1 MQHKFIFCRTNLNH
15 VIIHWKKAFFPVF
28 FLCAI
33 VCSGAFASALQA
45 AEFAGGDGT
54 DNNPWKIKTREHLSS
69 LTNYIGTAGVGKF
82 FRLENDI
89 TFAEEDFAPGGA
101 FYNNGA
107 GWVPVGHRRV
117 SNRMFSGNFDG
128 RGYAIRNLVIHRPTS
143 ADVGFFGFTKSA
155 TISNLRI
162 EGVFL
167 NGATNV
173 AALAGADESSLFS
186 NCSASGTVN
195 GMKTVAGLVG
205 YTQEGV
211 FLRCGAS
218 CTVSASLISTGFTD
232 ISAAGG
238 MLAYAENVSLD
249 ECYAL
254 GSLSCATSAYA
265 GNTSGTAYAGG
276 LVGYLHSSTVSS
288 SMAKGSVTLSTA
300 DADFSGDGYAGG
312 LIGYMHISSVEDS
325 YATGHVSANTV
336 PKGQSIPI
344 PSMGK
349 GYIGGVCGF
358 SLSSSVSR
366 SYALGACSV
375 TSGNT
380 SAYAGGIVGASSF
393 SQISSSVA
401 LNNSIQ
407 CNSDTFSIE
416 SHAGRIEAVNA
427 AAFSKNLA
435 TTSLIL
441 KANNSVLTPVD
452 DLDGKDGG
460 STSPEVL
467 KTTLPYESLGWDLT
481 TVWDYTAVDYPV
493 LAWEK
498 EIFVTQAPKIISQP
512 QSLNV
517 IEGQEAVFEVTAT
530 GGALSYVWTHNG
542 KVIRDE
548 TQPRLVIENAQISN
562 QGVYV
567 VTVSNSK
574 GSVESSPATLTIV
587 NVPSITE
594 HPQNKDLNPGDLLD
608 LSVTATG
615 TPPLYYQWYKD
626 GELVP
631 DATSPQFTV
640 ASVTETDAGSY
651 TVVVS
656 NAVGSVTSNP
666 AKVTVKEE
674 PPVTEI
680 YLFNPL
686 LILEGGKLYL
696 VFEVKGAAIFNVE
709 GSIDGEH
716 WFDAAYTLTGEGK
729 VKILASQQ
737 YVFYRAIAEGTPVDI
752 APEITS
758 SPQNVELFV
767 GDKLDLSVTA
777 TGTPPLNY
785 QWYKD
790 GEPIPGAA
798 LPQLTI
804 PSVTEVDAGVYTVV
818 VSNTAGSATSNPARV
833 NVYVLPLDEAILLN
847 PTIKDGYFY
856 FYLDI
861 PVWVTQEMIQVWH
874 KTPNADWVIEKNA
887 SIDITRNEVLVP
899 RLPGSALYKVVIV
912 GPP

>member
-1 MQHKFIFCRTNLNH
+1 MQHKFIFCRKNLNY
-15 VIIHWKKAFFPVF
+15 VIIHWKKVFFAVF

-33 VCSGAFASALQA
+33 VCGGAFASALQA

-54 DNNPWKIKTREHLSS
+54 DKNPWKIKTREHLSS
-69 LTNYIGTAGVGKF
+69 LTNYIGAAGVGKF

-117 SNRMFSGNFDG
+117 GNRMFSGNFDG

-143 ADVGFFGFTKSA
+143 ADVGFFGFTKNA
-155 TISNLRI
+155 TISNLRVEEI
-162 EGVFL
+162 FL

-173 AALAGADESSLFS
+173 AALSGADESSIFS

-205 YTQEGV
+205 YTQRGV
-211 FLRCGAS
+211 FLRSGS
-218 CTVSASLISTGFTD
+218 YCTVSASLISTGFTD
-232 ISAAGG
+232 IGSAGG
-238 MLAYAENVSLD
+238 MLAYAENVTLD

-265 GNTSGTAYAGG
+265 GYTSGTAYAGG

-325 YATGHVSANTV
+325 YASGQVSANTV
-336 PKGQSIPI
+336 HKGQSIPI
-344 PSMGK
+344 SGMGK
-349 GYIGGVCGF
+349 GYIGGLCGF
-358 SLSSSVSR
+358 SLSSAVSR
-366 SYALGACSV
+366 SYASGSCSV
-375 TSGNT
+375 TSRST
-380 SAYAGGIVGASSF
+380 SAYAGGVVGASSF

-401 LNNSIQ
+401 LNSSVQ
-407 CNSDTFSIE
+407 SNSDTFPIE
-416 SHAGRIEAVNA
+416 SYAGRIEAVSA
-427 AAFSKNLA
+427 AVFSNNLA

-441 KANNSVLTPVD
+441 KANNSALTPVD

-460 STSPEVL
+460 STLPEEL
-467 KTTLPYESLGWDLT
+467 KTVLPYDSLGWDFKT
-481 TVWDYTAVDYPV
+481 IWDYTAVDYPV

-498 EIFVTQAPKIISQP
+498 EFFVIQAPKIISHP
-512 QSLNV
+512 RSLDV

-542 KVIRDE
+542 KIIRDK
-548 TQPRLVIENAQISN
+548 TQPSLVIESSQISN

-567 VTVSNSK
+567 VTVSNTK
-574 GSVESSPATLTIV
+574 GRVESSPATLTIV
-587 NVPSITE
+587 NIPSITE
-594 HPQNKDLNPGDLLD
+594 HPQNNDLNLGDLLD

-626 GELVP
+626 GEIVT
-631 DATSPQFTV
+631 DATSPQFAV
-640 ASVTETDAGSY
+640 PSVKESDAGIY
-651 TVVVS
+651 TVIVS
-656 NAVGSVTSNP
+656 NAAGSVTSNP
-666 AKVTVKEE
+666 ATVTVKGK
-674 PPVTEI
+674 PSVAEI
-680 YLFNPL
+680 YLINPL
-686 LILEGGKLYL
+686 LIQEGGKLYL
-696 VFEVKGAAIFNVE
+696 VFEVKGATIFDVE

-716 WFDAAYTLTGEGK
+716 WVDAAYTLTNEGK
-729 VKILASQQ
+729 VKILASGS
-737 YVFYRAIAEGTPVDI
+737 YIFYRAIAEGTPVEI

-758 SPQNVELFV
+758 SPQNADLFV
-767 GDKLDLSVTA
+767 GDLLNLSVTA
-777 TGTPPLNY
+777 TGTPPLYY

-790 GEPIPGAA
+790 GEIVTDATS
-798 LPQLTI
+798 PQLTI
-804 PSVTEVDAGVYTVV
+804 PGVTESDAGSYTVV
-818 VSNTAGSATSNPARV
+818 VSNTVGSVTSNPAKI
-833 NVYVLPLDEAILLN
+833 NVYKLPLDEAVLLN

-861 PVWVTQEMIQVWH
+861 PVWVTEDMIQVWY
-874 KTPNADWVIEKNA
+874 KTPHTDWVIEKSA
-887 SIDITRNEVLVP
+887 GIDTTKNLVNVP
-899 RLPGSALYKVVIV
+899 VVPNSALYKVVIV
-912 GPP
+912 GTP

>member
-1 MQHKFIFCRTNLNH
+1 M
-15 VIIHWKKAFFPVF
+15 IHWKKAFFQTF
-28 FLCAI
+28 FLCAV
-33 VCSGAFASALQA
+33 VCSGALAPAVEA

-54 DNNPWKIKTREHLSS
+54 ENNPWKIKTREHLSS

-89 TFAEEDFAPGGA
+89 TFVEEDFAPGGA

-128 RGYAIRNLVIHRPTS
+128 RGYAIRNLLIHRPAS
-143 ADVGFFGFTKSA
+143 VDVGFFGFTENA

-162 EGVFL
+162 EGVLL

-173 AALAGADESSLFS
+173 AALVGADESSLFF

-205 YTQEGV
+205 YAQEGV
-211 FLRCGAS
+211 FLRCGAQ

-232 ISAAGG
+232 IGTAGG

-254 GSLSCATSAYA
+254 GSLSCATSAHA
-265 GNTSGTAYAGG
+265 GLTSGTAYAGG

-288 SMAKGSVTLSTA
+288 SVAKGNVTLSTA

-312 LIGYMHISSVEDS
+312 LIGYIHISSVEDS

-336 PKGQSIPI
+336 PQGQIVPI
-344 PSMGK
+344 SGMGR
-349 GYIGGVCGF
+349 GYIGGLCGF

-366 SYALGACSV
+366 SYAAGPCSV

-380 SAYAGGIVGASSF
+380 SAYAGGIMGASSF

-401 LNNSIQ
+401 LNSSVQ
-407 CNSDTFSIE
+407 SDSDTVPVQ

-427 AAFSKNLA
+427 AVFSNNLA
-435 TTSLIL
+435 TTALVL
-441 KANNSVLTPVD
+441 KVNNSVPPPVD
-452 DLDGKDGG
+452 DLNGKDGG
-460 STSPEVL
+460 STSPEAL
-467 KTTLPYESLGWDLT
+467 KAVTPYESLGWNFAS
-481 TVWDYTAVDYPV
+481 VWDFASGDYPV

-498 EIFVTQAPKIISQP
+498 ELFVTQAPKIITHP
-512 QSLNV
+512 QSLDV
-517 IEGQEAVFEVTAT
+517 IEGQRAFFEVIAT
-530 GGALSYVWTHNG
+530 GGALSYIWTHNG

-548 TQPRLVIENAQISN
+548 TQPRLVIESAQTSN

-567 VTVSNSK
+567 VTVFNSK
-574 GSVESSPATLTIV
+574 GSVVSSPATLTIV
-587 NVPSITE
+587 NIPLITE
-594 HPQNKDLNPGDLLD
+594 HPQNTDLNLGDQLD

-626 GELVP
+626 GELLP
-631 DATSPQFTV
+631 DAISPQLTV
-640 ASVTETDAGSY
+640 PSVKETDAGSY

-656 NAVGSVTSNP
+656 NAIGSVTSNP
-666 AKVTVKEE
+666 AKVTLKEE

-680 YLFNPL
+680 FLFNPQL
-686 LILEGGKLYL
+686 VQEGEKLYFI
-696 VFEVKGAAIFNVE
+696 FEIRGATLYNVE
-709 GSIDGEH
+709 GSIDGIH
-716 WFDAAYTLTGEGK
+716 WDDVAYTLTDEGK
-729 VKILASQQ
+729 VKILASYQ
-737 YVFYRAIAEGTPVDI
+737 YVFYRAIAEGIPVDI
-752 APEITS
+752 APEIIS
-758 SPQNVELFV
+758 SPQNADLFV
-767 GDKLDLSVTA
+767 GDKLDLSA
-777 TGTPPLNY
+777 LAKGTPPLSY

-790 GEPIPGAA
+790 GEPIPGATS
-798 LPQLTI
+798 PQLTI
-804 PSVTEVDAGVYTVV
+804 TNVTEFDAGSYTVV
-818 VSNTAGSATSNPARV
+818 VSNAAGKATSNPATV
-833 NVYVLPLDEAILLN
+833 NVHVLPQDEVVLLDPDVKFVEDE
-847 PTIKDGYFY
+847 KFFS

-861 PVWVTQEMIQVWH
+861 PVWVTQDMIHVWC
-874 KTPNADWVIEKNA
+874 KTPHSDWAEEKNVR
-887 SIDITRNEVLVP
+887 IDSAGHEVLVP
-899 RLPGSALYKVVIV
+899 LQSGSALYKVVIIDI
-912 GPP
+912 P

>member
-1 MQHKFIFCRTNLNH
+1 
-15 VIIHWKKAFFPVF
+15 
-28 FLCAI
+28 
-33 VCSGAFASALQA
+33 
-45 AEFAGGDGT
+45 
-54 DNNPWKIKTREHLSS
+54 
-69 LTNYIGTAGVGKF
+69 
-82 FRLENDI
+82 
-89 TFAEEDFAPGGA
+89 
-101 FYNNGA
+101 
-107 GWVPVGHRRV
+107 
-117 SNRMFSGNFDG
+117 
-128 RGYAIRNLVIHRPTS
+128 
-143 ADVGFFGFTKSA
+143 
-155 TISNLRI
+155 
-162 EGVFL
+162 
-167 NGATNV
+167 
-173 AALAGADESSLFS
+173 
-186 NCSASGTVN
+186 
-195 GMKTVAGLVG
+195 
-205 YTQEGV
+205 
-211 FLRCGAS
+211 
-218 CTVSASLISTGFTD
+218 
-232 ISAAGG
+232 
-238 MLAYAENVSLD
+238 
-249 ECYAL
+249 
-254 GSLSCATSAYA
+254 
-265 GNTSGTAYAGG
+265 
-276 LVGYLHSSTVSS
+276 
-288 SMAKGSVTLSTA
+288 
-300 DADFSGDGYAGG
+300 
-312 LIGYMHISSVEDS
+312 
-325 YATGHVSANTV
+325 
-336 PKGQSIPI
+336 
-344 PSMGK
+344 
-349 GYIGGVCGF
+349 
-358 SLSSSVSR
+358 
-366 SYALGACSV
+366 
-375 TSGNT
+375 
-380 SAYAGGIVGASSF
+380 VGASSF

-407 CNSDTFSIE
+407 CNSDTFPIE

-427 AAFSKNLA
+427 AAFSNNLA

-777 TGTPPLNY
+777 TVTPPLNY